1 VRSNGIL
8 PRPTETHRGVRDDGL
23 HLMPVGHRGT
33 PVTDEPTTGTSV
45 RRSRVPILVGL
56 GVAGLV
62 LAIAAGT
69 FLVSTTGGKATAA
82 PSSSLVAAASPSP
95 TLTGT
100 FRPTG
105 SMAVNRTGHTAT
117 LLPDGRVLL
126 AGGQGLESAELYE
139 P

>member
-1 VRSNGIL
+1 
-8 PRPTETHRGVRDDGL
+8 
-23 HLMPVGHRGT
+23 M
-33 PVTDEPTTGTSV
+33 TDEPTTGTSV

-62 LAIAAGT
+62 LAITAGT

-82 PSSSLVAAASPSP
+82 PSSSLVAAASPSATPAAATPSASPSP